1 NEALPGQQANFKLHS
16 WYFTPLI
23 SPSGDNPIVRN
34 LNFIELNYA
43 STIDTVGARGIKKTV
58 LLSTSKETKL
68 LNSPVRIA
76 LAAARITP
84 DEKQFNQFYEPV
96 AVLLEGKFESVYK
109 DRMTAQIDTSKSIDF
124 KPEGVQN
131 SMIVVSDGDVIANDV
146 KASTEYAYPLGYD
159 KYANAQFGNKDFIV
173 NCMNYLCGD
182 STLLSI
188 RTKQLQLRLLDT
200 KKAHLFK
207 TQWQIIN
214 LAIPIGLIILLG
226 MALAWVRKEKFAK

>member
-1 NEALPGQQANFKLHS
+1 
-16 WYFTPLI
+16 
-23 SPSGDNPIVRN
+23 
-34 LNFIELNYA
+34 
-43 STIDTVGARGIKKTV
+43 
-58 LLSTSKETKL
+58 
-68 LNSPVRIA
+68 
-76 LAAARITP
+76 
-84 DEKQFNQFYEPV
+84 
-96 AVLLEGKFESVYK
+96 
-109 DRMTAQIDTSKSIDF
+109 MTAQIDTSKAIDF
-124 KPEGVQN
+124 KPEGVKN

-146 KASTEYAYPLGYD
+146 KTTTGFAYPLGYD

-214 LAIPIGLIILLG
+214 LVIPVGLIILLG
-226 MALAWVRKEKFAK
+226 LVLTWVRKEKYAK